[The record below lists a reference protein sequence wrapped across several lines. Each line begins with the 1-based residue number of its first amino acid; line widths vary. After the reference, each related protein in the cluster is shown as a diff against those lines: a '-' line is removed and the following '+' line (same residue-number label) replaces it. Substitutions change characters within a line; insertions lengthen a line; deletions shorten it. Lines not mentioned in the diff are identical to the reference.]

1 MRIKKTTSSKRH
13 RVSLAWV
20 VTTLLLLSACSP
32 AAEQAASSPDPV
44 EPAAQAEANGAT
56 CAAHGAPAELCFI
69 CDADLREAGRLWCR
83 EHARYEDRCW
93 LCHPELEDKDRLWCE
108 EHSLYEDECF
118 LCHPELL
125 EEPSGPAAGAAG
137 PSKTS
142 EALEPGLMC
151 NEHGVLERECGICHP
166 ELLAQDSARPGLK
179 VRLPSEES
187 AAKAGVVVAAP
198 DVQPM
203 GDGVSCL
210 AEFAFNQN
218 KLTKITSLAR
228 GVVKS
233 VEVDLGSR
241 VEKGDLLATLTSATI
256 GEAQGAYLQALAEDE
271 LRETI
276 LERQRSLLDQRISS
290 ERDFQEAKAAHD
302 VSTAAVR
309 QAHQWL
315 LVLGFDELQIQALTR
330 QQSTPG
336 VLELRA
342 PFAGEIVERTAVQG
356 AVVEEAESLFTLTD
370 TAVLWATVK
379 IPESQVSRVSTGQTV
394 ELTVESRP
402 GQTFVGTLTWVS
414 PTVDDRTRMVQGR
427 VEVPNAAGHL
437 KAHMF
442 ARARITTVHT
452 DRAVVVPLSA
462 VQNVTGTTVVFVQSF
477 DDDLFEARPV
487 TLGAKHDGQVEILAG
502 LTPHETVVVAGG
514 FALKSQLLA
523 SRLGA
528 GCVDE

>member
-1 MRIKKTTSSKRH
+1 MRIVKTIDLKRN
-13 RVSLAWV
+13 RLSIAWV

-32 AAEQAASSPDPV
+32 AGEQAARSPEPV
-44 EPAAQAEANGAT
+44 EPTGQAEVNGAT
-56 CAAHGAPAELCFI
+56 CAAHGAPEELCFI
-69 CDADLREAGRLWCR
+69 CDADLRDEGRLWCR
-83 EHARYEDRCW
+83 EHSRYEDRCW
-93 LCHPELEDKDRLWCE
+93 VCHPELQDEDRLWCE

-125 EEPSGPAAGAAG
+125 EQPSGPAAGAG
-137 PSKTS
+137 SSKTS
-142 EALEPGLMC
+142 EAVEPGLMC
-151 NEHGVLERECGICHP
+151 NEHGVPEQECGICHP
-166 ELLAQDSARPGLK
+166 ELLTQDLTRPGLK

-187 AAKAGVVVAAP
+187 AAKAGVVMGTP

-290 ERDFQEAKAAHD
+290 ERDFQETKAAHD

-309 QAHQWL
+309 QARQWL

-356 AVVEEAESLFTLTD
+356 AVVAEAESLFTLTD
-370 TAVLWATVK
+370 TAVLWATVN

-437 KAHMF
+437 KAQMF
-442 ARARITTVHT
+442 ARARITTEHT

-462 VQNVTGTTVVFVQSF
+462 VHNVTGTTVVFVQSF

-487 TLGAKHDGQVEILAG
+487 TLGAKHDGQVEIVAG
-502 LTPHETVVVAGG
+502 LRAHESVAVAGG